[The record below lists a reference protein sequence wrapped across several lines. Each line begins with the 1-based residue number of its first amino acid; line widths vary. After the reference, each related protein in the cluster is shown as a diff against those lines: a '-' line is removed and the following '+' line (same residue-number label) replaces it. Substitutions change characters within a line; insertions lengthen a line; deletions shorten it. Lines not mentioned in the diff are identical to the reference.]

1 MSASSAN
8 PYDAF
13 RFTVEIEGIPVA
25 DFTECVLPAVSIDVI
40 EYREGADLQNNV
52 HKLPG
57 LVKYEN
63 LILRNGLTSST
74 ALWGWFNS
82 FVQGTGTTKSIIV
95 SLLDGQKNQVYK
107 WGFSNA
113 WPVKFQSPVLDGK
126 KSALAIETL
135 EIAVEGMT
143 ALNLGQGT

>member
-1 MSASSAN
+1 MSAGIAN

-13 RFTVEIEGIPVA
+13 HFIVEIEGIPVA
-25 DFTECVLPAVSIDVI
+25 SFTECVLPAVSIDVV
-40 EYREGADLQNNV
+40 EYREGADLPNNI

-74 ALWGWFNS
+74 ALWGWFSS
-82 FVQGTGTTKSIIV
+82 FVQGTGTTKSINV
-95 SLLDGQKNQVYK
+95 SLLDGKQNPVYR
-107 WGFSNA
+107 WGFANA

>member
-1 MSASSAN
+1 MSAGLAN

-13 RFTVEIEGIPVA
+13 HFTVAIEGIPVA
-25 DFTECVLPAVSIDVI
+25 AFTECVLPAVSIDVI

-57 LVKYEN
+57 LVKYDN
-63 LILRNGLTSST
+63 LILRNGLTSSN
-74 ALWGWFNS
+74 ALWGWFSS
-82 FVQGTGTTKSIIV
+82 FVQGTGTTKSITV
-95 SLLDGQKNQVYK
+95 SLLDGQKNQVYQ
-107 WGFSNA
+107 WGFANA

-126 KSALAIETL
+126 RSALAIEIL

-143 ALNLGQGT
+143 VLNLGQGN